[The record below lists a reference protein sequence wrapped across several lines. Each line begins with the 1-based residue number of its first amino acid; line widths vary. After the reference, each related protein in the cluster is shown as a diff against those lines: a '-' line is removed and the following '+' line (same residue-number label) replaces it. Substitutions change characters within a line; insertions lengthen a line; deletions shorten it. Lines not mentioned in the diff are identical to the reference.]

1 MVYAGRYYLLIFGRN
16 KKHVVGT
23 LVGVLVETANLTQIL
38 AHHRGHTGVENLNLP
53 CTCLLIVLQV
63 LQQECVDPESL
74 DEVDSSGKTLLDRLT
89 MPVIFPDGY
98 EQAHL
103 HSLET
108 ITLTITTPR
117 LT

>member
-1 MVYAGRYYLLIFGRN
+1 MVYAGRCYPLIFGRN
-16 KKHVVGT
+16 EKHVVST
-23 LVGVLVETANLTQIL
+23 LVGVLVETATLT
-38 AHHRGHTGVENLNLP
+38 HHCGHTGIENLNLP